1 MEEDGEDG
9 KKEKAGWFFFNKMG
23 VFCPLRLRVQV
34 SHQDRCRLMFRGMKF
49 KV

>member
-23 VFCPLRLRVQV
+23 VFLSPETEGPSLAPRQMSTDV
-34 SHQDRCRLMFRGMKF
+34 
-49 KV
+49 